1 MSVTERAQD
10 LTFEEV
16 CKLVIPIAIK
26 HGVERIYL
34 FGSRAREDHDE
45 DSDYDFC
52 ISPGAISD
60 LIELS
65 SFLCDLKDTLGRN
78 VDYVY
83 EKSMSES
90 FAEEVLRDRRL
101 IFEA

>member
-1 MSVTERAQD
+1 MSASEGPRLGID
-10 LTFEEV
+10 EIRE
-16 CKLVIPIAIK
+16 LVAPIARK
-26 HGVERIYL
+26 HGVERMYL
-34 FGSRAREDHDE
+34 FGSRARGDNKE

-65 SFLCDLKDTLGRN
+65 CFLCDLKETLGRD
-78 VDYVY
+78 VDYIY
-83 EKSMSES
+83 EGSMSKS

-101 IFEA
+101 VFEA